1 MYLYIETLK
10 RRMDAINQLRVE
22 RALAA
27 MGPAFHQVYSLL
39 PVLLNYNHP
48 MMPGY
53 LDDGVPHGVC
63 LFTPDE
69 MQQQFIDD
77 CSRAWGQP
85 LSEPHQGELPITAIY
100 SMGSTSS
107 VGQSADSDL
116 DIWVC
121 HQSWLDRD
129 ERQRLLDKC
138 TLLEQWAR
146 SRGVDISFFLIDEN
160 RFRHNEY

>member
-10 RRMDAINQLRVE
+10 RRMDAMNQLRVE

-53 LDDGVPHGVC
+53 LDDTVPCGVC

-77 CSRAWGQP
+77 CSRAWGVPIQ
-85 LSEPHQGELPITAIY
+85 EPQDGELPITAIY

-107 VGQSADSDL
+107 VGQSSDSDL
-116 DIWVC
+116 DIWIC

-138 TLLEQWAR
+138 MLLEQWAR

-160 RFRHNEY
+160 